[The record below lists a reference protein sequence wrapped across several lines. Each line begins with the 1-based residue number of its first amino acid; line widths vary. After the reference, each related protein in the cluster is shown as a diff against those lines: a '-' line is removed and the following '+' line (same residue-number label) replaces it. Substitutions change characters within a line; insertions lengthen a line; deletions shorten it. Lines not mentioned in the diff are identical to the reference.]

1 MGSFKLTEQRVR
13 RMELAGMN
21 SVRDLYKVLDALDLK
36 GSLEIEWD
44 WGKTEKPE
52 KSEKLADELSKGGR

>member
-44 WGKTEKPE
+44 WGKTEKPVE
-52 KSEKLADELSKGGR
+52 KPADELPKGGPR